1 MSRICGKCGS
11 GNIVPDRFS
20 DTGERCMMCGQQNG
34 FIERERER
42 VMPEQGQLNLDGP
55 QLTVEQ
61 RAVWD
66 CIRDRRGKG
75 NEILGTEISRMTGIE
90 YTTVRAMIAHLI
102 TKHGKLIGSNGNGY
116 FIPVTPAE
124 IAAVTKSLRHRGIM
138 ILVRAAQ
145 LQKTSLV
152 AIFNQTL
159 LEYEYEK
166 EETTNA

>member
-1 MSRICGKCGS
+1 
-11 GNIVPDRFS
+11 
-20 DTGERCMMCGQQNG
+20 MCGTQKG
-34 FIERERER
+34 FIERERAI
-42 VMPEQGQLNLDGP
+42 MPEQMQLNLDGP

-66 CIRDRRGKG
+66 CIRDHRGKG
-75 NEILGTEISRMTGIE
+75 NEILGTEISRMTGID
-90 YTTVRAMIAHLI
+90 YTSVRAIIAHLI
-102 TKHGKLIGSNGNGY
+102 NKHGKLIGSNGSGY

-159 LEYEYEK
+159 LEYEYEN